1 LVCSLGFAQQRT
13 GNIFGAVVDEDN
25 VALPGVTVTLTSE
38 LTADM
43 TFITNDKGGFRFIS
57 LSPGQYAIRAELEGF
72 APVSQ
77 EGIVVSTGTNV
88 TLKLPM
94 RPAAISEEITV
105 TADTPVVDTRQTTIA
120 THFDATELQNMPTA
134 RDPFVILQLS
144 PGVMVDRE
152 NVGGSESG
160 QQSRYVSRGSGRASS
175 TWNLDGIDTTDQV
188 SEGAASQYYDFDA
201 FDEIQIQT
209 AATDITAFTA
219 GTQINLVTKRGSNTL
234 SGGGRAYYSG
244 QNLQWSN
251 TPDAFEGAENKTDTL
266 ADLGF
271 NVGGPIIRDK
281 LWLWTGLGYQDIR
294 VIDTADVTVKTR
306 LINWETKLNAS
317 LGIHRIEAFFNL
329 ADNPK
334 DGRVASSP
342 LDAYEA
348 RYKQTAPKPIGK
360 IQDEITFSEDFFFSL
375 KASYAGFGFKLEP
388 IGGFDTIAYRD
399 NATDTYWNSYRYG
412 SDYGRDQYFGQA
424 LGILFNDSLFNVSHE
439 FKFGAEFKHSYGLRD
454 RLYNPQYLRYRDIST
469 RTSYRAYIYRP
480 NSNYDYRINRLGL
493 FFQDTINV
501 KRFTFLAMLR
511 YDRQWGNTK
520 EVTVP
525 GSSVDWAGENNLPG
539 VTVKA
544 QSSNIV
550 WNTFSPRLGIIYD
563 LTGDGKTSIKLNWG
577 LYGGRYDSSFLSNL
591 ASTYGYAY
599 WNWNDKNDDML
610 VQTDEI
616 SRYRVSDSYKVLEPD
631 ELYDS
636 NMTSPLVMEVTAGV
650 EREIFPN
657 FALGGTFI
665 WRKNYNDY
673 WSINYLEDGDTLRL
687 PTENDWEVV
696 DNIPA
701 EYGGWPI
708 YDYKPGLDYSSQDYT
723 FQRPDYYQRFLAF
736 EISFRK
742 RFSASSPWLI
752 NGSFTYQDWRRYYPT
767 RASYNSPNN
776 IEQMDGNYAG
786 YISGSSGGTDQ
797 SINPRWMG
805 KMGFAVQVP
814 WQINVGGTMIVR
826 DGYILRQTYV
836 DYDIDLEYNDSNPS
850 IFTKAYGTDRLPVF
864 FMLNL
869 RVDKTLRIQN
879 RVALTFS
886 LDLFNVFNVNT
897 TLSEEDTVNRSNYGQ
912 IIQYT
917 QPRILRLG
925 FTFKF

>member
-1 LVCSLGFAQQRT
+1 
-13 GNIFGAVVDEDN
+13 
-25 VALPGVTVTLTSE
+25 
-38 LTADM
+38 M
-43 TFITNDKGGFRFIS
+43 
-57 LSPGQYAIRAELEGF
+57 
-72 APVSQ
+72 
-77 EGIVVSTGTNV
+77 
-88 TLKLPM
+88 M
-94 RPAAISEEITV
+94 
-105 TADTPVVDTRQTTIA
+105 
-120 THFDATELQNMPTA
+120 
-134 RDPFVILQLS
+134 
-144 PGVMVDRE
+144 DRE

-160 QQSRYVSRGSGRASS
+160 QQSRYVSRGSGRATS

-244 QNLQWSN
+244 ENLQWEN
-251 TPDAFEGAENKTDTL
+251 TPDEFEGAENKTDTL

-281 LWLWTGLGYQDIR
+281 LWLWTGVGYQDIR
-294 VIDTADVTVKTR
+294 VIDTADVMVKAR
-306 LINWETKLNAS
+306 LFNWETKLNAS
-317 LGIHRIEAFFNL
+317 LGVHRIEAFFNF

-334 DGRVASSP
+334 DGRVASSA

-348 RYKQTAPKPIGK
+348 RYKQTAPKPIAK
-360 IQDEITFSEDFFFSL
+360 VQDEITFSEDFFLSL
-375 KASYAGFGFKLEP
+375 KGSYAGFGFKLEP

-399 NATDTYWNSYRYG
+399 NATNTYWNSYRYG

-424 LGILFNDSLFNVSHE
+424 LGILFNDSLLGLSHE
-439 FKFGAEFKHSYGLRD
+439 FKFGAEFKHSFGVRD

-480 NSNYDYRINRLGL
+480 NSNYDFRINRLGL
-493 FFQDTINV
+493 FFQDTINWN
-501 KRFTFLAMLR
+501 RFTFLAMLR
-511 YDRQWGNTK
+511 YDRQWGYTK

-525 GSSVDWAGENNLPG
+525 GSNVSWAGENNLPG

-544 QSSNIV
+544 QDSNVI
-550 WNTFSPRLGIIYD
+550 WNTFSPRFGIIYD
-563 LTGDGKTSIKLNWG
+563 LTGDGKTTAKLNWG
-577 LYGGRYDSSFLSNL
+577 LYGGRYDSGFLSNL

-599 WNWNDKNDDML
+599 WNWDDKNDDML

-616 SRYRVSDSYKVLEPD
+616 SRYRVSDSYKVLESD
-631 ELYDS
+631 ELYDPD
-636 NMTSPLVMEVTAGV
+636 MTSPKVMEVTAGL
-650 EREIFPN
+650 ERELLPN
-657 FALGGTFI
+657 FALGATVI
-665 WRKNYNDY
+665 WRKNYNDF
-673 WSINYLEDGDTLRL
+673 WTINYLEDGDTLRL
-687 PTENDWEVV
+687 PTEDDWEVIGNV
-696 DNIPA
+696 PA

-723 FQRPDYYQRFLAF
+723 YNRPDYYERYLAF
-736 EISFRK
+736 EVTFRK
-742 RFSASSPWLI
+742 RFSAASRWLI

-776 IEQMDGNYAG
+776 IEQLDGNYAG

-797 SINPRWMG
+797 SMNPRWMG

-814 WQINVGGTMIVR
+814 FEINVGGTMIVR
-826 DGYILRQTYV
+826 DGYILRQNYI
-836 DYDIDLEYNDSNPS
+836 DYDIDLEYNDDNPS
-850 IFTKAYGTDRLPVF
+850 IYTKPYGTDRLSTF

-869 RVDKTLRIQN
+869 RADKTIRIQE
-879 RVALTFS
+879 RVAFTFS
-886 LDLFNVFNVNT
+886 LDLFNVFNSNT
-897 TLSEEDTVNRSNYGQ
+897 TLSQEDVLNRTNYGQ